1 MSTFGSA
8 LPLGIKNALIG
19 YKEGDKPLLDE
30 LGIDFNAI
38 KRDSLRIVFIK
49 STEHKD
55 TMDMVG
61 PLLFIILYGVIL
73 FIRSAVHI
81 GYLYYLSTIS
91 CMFIYVLLI
100 LMNNNNRIS
109 ILGIINALGYA
120 LIPILI
126 FATIGKFL
134 PTEKSFKLFIGALF
148 FYLVNSCFHNRNNKK
163 VPNTRQRCF
172 NRLSHIFGIFMLYDA
187 FYHLM

>member
-8 LPLGIKNALIG
+8 LPRGIKNALIG

-91 CMFIYVLLI
+91 CMFIYVLLV
-100 LMNNNNRIS
+100 LMNNNNNRIS

-134 PTEKSFKLFIGALF
+134 PTEKSFKLLIGALF
-148 FYLVNSCFHNRNNKK
+148 SIWSTVVSTTEITRRFQIQDKGVLIGYPIFLVYSCFMM
-163 VPNTRQRCF
+163 
-172 NRLSHIFGIFMLYDA
+172 LSTI
-187 FYHLM
+187 